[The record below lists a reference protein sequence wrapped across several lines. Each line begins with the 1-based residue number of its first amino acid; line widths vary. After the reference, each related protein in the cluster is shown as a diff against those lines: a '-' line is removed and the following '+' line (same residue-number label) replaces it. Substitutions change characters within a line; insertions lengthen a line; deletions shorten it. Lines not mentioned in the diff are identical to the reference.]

1 MCAVLK
7 VHPSGYYEWLQNPVS
22 DRAKEDHKLTPKI
35 KQYWLESGC
44 VYGYRNIHKDLA
56 ADGIDCGRDRVL
68 RLMQESGIKAE
79 RGYKAPRGMYGGS
92 VAEAA
97 PNHLNRQFTVT
108 KPNEWWVSDITYIKT
123 HEGFLFVAVI
133 MDLFSRAI
141 VGWSMDSRMKE
152 DLIMDALIAAYWRR
166 KPKDRVMLHSDQG

>member
-1 MCAVLK
+1 MYAVLN
-7 VHPSGYYEWLQNPVS
+7 VHPSGYYESLQNPVS
-22 DRAKEDHKLTPKI
+22 NRAKEDQKLTPKI

-44 VYGYRNIHKDLA
+44 VYGYRNIHEDLV
-56 ADGIDCGRDRVL
+56 ADGIDCGRDREF
-68 RLMQESGIKAE
+68 RLMQEAGIKAE
-79 RGYKAPRGMYGGS
+79 RGYKAPGGMYGGS

-108 KPNEWWVSDITYIKT
+108 RPNEWWVSDITYIKT

-141 VGWSMDSRMKE
+141 VGWSMGNHPV
-152 DLIMDALIAAYWRR
+152 I
-166 KPKDRVMLHSDQG
+166 